1 VSQNQTGNLVNKRSK
16 KVFRQGE
23 YSLPTVLRISGK
35 REIIV
40 SAIEKS
46 GLPFRESIQS
56 LRQGA
61 RSTSRSF
68 ETTFNL
74 VVSEADGDSLP
85 QQILDTRQFLSTHA
99 ESLADLVKDLENVSK
114 VIDFSWDLAT
124 SSIGQ
129 SNRFPCDLLYSLASL
144 DLQLE
149 ISVCRV
155 E

>member
-1 VSQNQTGNLVNKRSK
+1 M
-16 KVFRQGE
+16 
-23 YSLPTVLRISGK
+23 PTVIRISGN
-35 REIIV
+35 RDSIV
-40 SAIEKS
+40 SAVEKS

-56 LRQGA
+56 LRQGT
-61 RSTSRSF
+61 RSKSRSS

-74 VVSEADGDSLP
+74 VVSEADGDSVP
-85 QQILDTRQFLSTHA
+85 QQILDTRQFLIAHA
-99 ESLADLVKDLENVSK
+99 KSLANLMNDLENQSK

-149 ISVCRV
+149 ISVYRV

>member
-1 VSQNQTGNLVNKRSK
+1 M
-16 KVFRQGE
+16 
-23 YSLPTVLRISGK
+23 
-35 REIIV
+35 
-40 SAIEKS
+40 
-46 GLPFRESIQS
+46 
-56 LRQGA
+56 
-61 RSTSRSF
+61 
-68 ETTFNL
+68 
-74 VVSEADGDSLP
+74 VSEADGDSVP
-85 QQILDTRQFLSTHA
+85 QQILDTRQFLIAHA
-99 ESLADLVKDLENVSK
+99 KSLANLMNDLENQSK

>member
-1 VSQNQTGNLVNKRSK
+1 M
-16 KVFRQGE
+16 
-23 YSLPTVLRISGK
+23 PTVLRISGK

-99 ESLADLVKDLENVSK
+99 KSLADLVKDLENVSK